1 MNFQT
6 SSREELELNI
16 TPLIDIVFL
25 LLIFFMVS
33 TTFQT
38 ESQLRVQLPEATDQ
52 PAADRGDPL
61 EIVVSAEGQYAV
73 AGRDLGDNQ
82 LQTLIAA
89 LRDAAGG
96 DLEQPL
102 VVRADARAP
111 HQAVVRAMDASSR
124 VGLRNL
130 SIATSRPDG
139 SQSRESAS
147 E

>member
-6 SSREELELNI
+6 GQREELELNI

-38 ESQLRVQLPEATDQ
+38 ESQLHVQLPEASEE
-52 PAADRGDPL
+52 PAIDPGDPL
-61 EIVVSAEGQYAV
+61 EVVVSAEGQYAV
-73 AGRDLGDNQ
+73 GGRELGDNA
-82 LQTLIAA
+82 LATLTEA
-89 LRDAAGG
+89 LISAAGN
-96 DLEQPL
+96 DREQPL
-102 VVRADARAP
+102 IIRADARAP

-124 VGLRNL
+124 AGLTNL
-130 SIATSRPDG
+130 SIATAQRD
-139 SQSRESAS
+139 EAAA